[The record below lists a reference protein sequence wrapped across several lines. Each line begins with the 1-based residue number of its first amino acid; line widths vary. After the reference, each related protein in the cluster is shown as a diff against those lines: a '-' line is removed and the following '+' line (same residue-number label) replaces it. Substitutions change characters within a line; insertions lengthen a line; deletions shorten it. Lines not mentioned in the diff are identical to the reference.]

1 MFNNLPIDNQMPVN
15 YSIFNDPLSSKTANQ
30 SGFQTYTTPTPDPL
44 QGPGYGMYGNQD
56 VYNKN
61 LLGASDSKTQVG
73 PQPMIGP
80 QQVSNGLLNSN
91 NGIVGNYPKPAGP
104 DINPTEVLNQKM
116 QQSIGSGWDTYTQQ
130 LNDMLNVGLPKQ
142 QQSQQQIA
150 QTGYNQALNE
160 IGSQKQTKEQQLA
173 QQQKTSL
180 RDLGDNV
187 KNLFASG
194 NTYLGAR
201 GAGDSS
207 AANQYSYAIAKM
219 GTRERANIM
228 NQVQQRTQQIG
239 DIYNQESNRLKSDLD
254 TKTASIATW
263 FNDAQNQLRQQIGQA
278 GLNKQKDIQALS
290 QQIYTQAINAYQQ
303 LQGETKQRQSM
314 LEQWALNNSKS
325 VQEAVTNMQSL
336 SQMPQFQGL
345 GQQLPQGSME
355 GQTAA
360 PIGFGAT
367 GSTQKRDIFGNIIQ

>member
-1 MFNNLPIDNQMPVN
+1 MR
-15 YSIFNDPLSSKTANQ
+15 
-30 SGFQTYTTPTPDPL
+30 
-44 QGPGYGMYGNQD
+44 
-56 VYNKN
+56 
-61 LLGASDSKTQVG
+61 
-73 PQPMIGP
+73 
-80 QQVSNGLLNSN
+80 
-91 NGIVGNYPKPAGP
+91 
-104 DINPTEVLNQKM
+104 
-116 QQSIGSGWDTYTQQ
+116 QSIGAGWDEYTKQ
-130 LNDMLNVGLPKQ
+130 LNDMLNVGIPGQ
-142 QQSQQQIA
+142 QQAQQQIA
-150 QTGYNQALNE
+150 QTAYNQGLNTL
-160 IGSQKQTKEQQLA
+160 GSQKQTQEQQLA

-228 NQVQQRTQQIG
+228 NQVQQRQQQIG

-254 TKTASIATW
+254 TKTASIAQW

-290 QQIYTQAINAYQQ
+290 QQIYSQAINAYQQ
-303 LQGETKQRQSM
+303 LQNETKNRQSM
-314 LEQWALNNSKS
+314 LEQWALNNSKT
-325 VQEAVTNMQSL
+325 VQEAVANMQSL
-336 SQMPQFQGL
+336 SSIPQFQGL

-355 GQTAA
+355 GQVAA

>member
-1 MFNNLPIDNQMPVN
+1 MATGLWTVGGINLPDFNISEKLGLSKVGIPDNPGLQTGVVYGDQLN
-15 YSIFNDPLSSKTANQ
+15 AQSQPLNTSMF
-30 SGFQTYTTPTPDPL
+30 GPL
-44 QGPGYGMYGNQD
+44 Q
-56 VYNKN
+56 
-61 LLGASDSKTQVG
+61 T
-73 PQPMIGP
+73 
-80 QQVSNGLLNSN
+80 QQVSTSNGQVLGTNTTAAPTANTST
-91 NGIVGNYPKPAGP
+91 GASGNYPVPAGP
-104 DINPTEVLNQKM
+104 AQNPTEVYNQQM
-116 QQSIGSGWDTYTQQ
+116 RQSIGAGWDEYTKQ
-130 LNDMLNVGLPKQ
+130 LNDMLNVGIPGQ
-142 QQSQQQIA
+142 QQAQQQIA
-150 QTGYNQALNE
+150 QTAYNQGLNTL
-160 IGSQKQTKEQQLA
+160 GSQKQTQEQQLA

-228 NQVQQRTQQIG
+228 NQVQQRQQQIG

-254 TKTASIATW
+254 TKTASIAQW

-290 QQIYTQAINAYQQ
+290 QQIYSQAINAYQQ
-303 LQGETKQRQSM
+303 LQNETKNRQSM
-314 LEQWALNNSKS
+314 LEQWALNNSKT
-325 VQEAVTNMQSL
+325 VQEAVANMQSL
-336 SQMPQFQGL
+336 SSIPQFQGL

-355 GQTAA
+355 GQVAA